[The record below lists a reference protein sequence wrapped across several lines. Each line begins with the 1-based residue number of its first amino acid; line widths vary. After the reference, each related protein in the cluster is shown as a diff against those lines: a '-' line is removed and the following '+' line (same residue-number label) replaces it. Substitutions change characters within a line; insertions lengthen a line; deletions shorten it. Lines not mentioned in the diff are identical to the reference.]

1 MWPNPEGL
9 WLAEWHLDPPQFM
22 KSLKKK
28 KKTKL
33 NHAALIVL
41 DLFPFFF
48 PHGYLPL
55 NPKMCCFHRKDTLA
69 AQELLSCMEG

>member
-1 MWPNPEGL
+1 MWPNLEGL
-9 WLAEWHLDPPQFM
+9 WLAERHLDPPQFM

-28 KKTKL
+28 KPKL

-48 PHGYLPL
+48 PWISP
-55 NPKMCCFHRKDTLA
+55 P
-69 AQELLSCMEG
+69 